1 MTNESRAHALPST
14 IDHRP
19 STETKVGEDAL
30 VINGARKSFR
40 AAKRSGSWWAVAR
53 GKATRTVEEARA
65 VDDVSLTVRK
75 GEIYGLLGSNGSGKS
90 TLIRLVSTL
99 LLPDAGVITVF
110 GHDVVTQEAAV
121 KRMINRVSVEAAF
134 FKKLSPMENL
144 IYAAR
149 LYDVDPAYARR
160 EIVRILN
167 ALGIKTSRIGQP
179 LEKMSRGMQQKVAI
193 ARALLTSP
201 ILLLLDEPTT
211 GLDPRSKKDV
221 QEFIL
226 RVRAEHGA
234 TIVLTSHDMEESDRL
249 CDRIAFIDG
258 GRLVREDTPLALKQD
273 YARRHDM
280 GDALPSLEDVFLE
293 VVGRSL
299 GDADY
304 EDDDDKSDKKEKEEV
319 SV

>member
-1 MTNESRAHALPST
+1 MVTVT
-14 IDHRP
+14 
-19 STETKVGEDAL
+19 EDAL
-30 VINGARKSFR
+30 VIERARKSFR
-40 AAKRSGSWWAVAR
+40 SIKRSGSWWSVAR
-53 GKATRTVEEARA
+53 GRATRKVAETRA
-65 VDDVSLTVRK
+65 VDDVSLRVRK

-99 LLPDAGVITVF
+99 LLPDAGTVTVF
-110 GHDVVTQEAAV
+110 GRDVVTQEAEV

-149 LYDVDPAYARR
+149 LYDIDPAYARR

-167 ALGIKTSRIGQP
+167 ALGIKTARIGQP

-226 RVRAEHGA
+226 RVRDEHNA

-249 CDRIAFIDG
+249 CDRIAFIDN
-258 GRLVREDTPLALKQD
+258 GRLVREDTPLGLKQD

-280 GDALPSLEDVFLE
+280 GDTLPSLEDVFLE

-304 EDDDDKSDKKEKEEV
+304 EEDEDSTNESVKEEV
-319 SV
+319 IA